1 MSNNASCLVI
11 VCFSGMLS
19 HEEEDSDTDTGISS
33 VFASST
39 EINVYVNPHEK
50 HNDMSRREKEKESS
64 KYAAAQVKRS
74 LFKDLRN
81 KNLSC

>member
-1 MSNNASCLVI
+1 
-11 VCFSGMLS
+11 MLS

-50 HNDMSRREKEKESS
+50 YNDKSREENAKESS
-64 KYAAAQVKRS
+64 KYVEAQRN
-74 LFKDLRN
+74 DQYLR
-81 KNLSC
+81 L

>member
-1 MSNNASCLVI
+1 
-11 VCFSGMLS
+11 MLS

-50 HNDMSRREKEKESS
+50 HNDIKRREKEKESS
-64 KYAAAQVKRS
+64 KYAAAQVNRS